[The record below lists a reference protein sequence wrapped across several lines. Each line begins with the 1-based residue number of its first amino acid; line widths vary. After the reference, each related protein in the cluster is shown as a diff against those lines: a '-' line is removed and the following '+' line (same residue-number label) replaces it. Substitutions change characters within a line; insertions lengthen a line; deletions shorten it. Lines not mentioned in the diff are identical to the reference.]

1 MPPSMV
7 FVETT
12 WNLMSGDKYGYF
24 LIQPAP
30 PFSQDDGTCGTFTSL
45 ADCATS
51 GAENV
56 NVAGVGSSC
65 EWDED
70 SRTCF
75 MPEPD
80 EDMETSLVISTISL
94 ILTLP
99 LDVVIVAVFGA
110 FIVRPTKG
118 PKEAKKRWEERG
130 GVSQR
135 LPGNRTLRC
144 LSSSGC
150 LHPAL
155 AVAVEHP
162 VDDAPVSLH
171 AASKGTRVVSAG
183 RDKVGSSIRARN
195 EMGTSKLMY
204 CVH

>member
-1 MPPSMV
+1 MSSGTV
-7 FVETT
+7 SIESR
-12 WNLMSGDKYGYF
+12 LSRISGDNY
-24 LIQPAP
+24 QPAP
-30 PFSQDDGTCGTFTSL
+30 SPLSQDDGTCGTFTNL

-75 MPEPD
+75 MPEPE

-99 LDVVIVAVFGA
+99 LEVVIVAVFGA

-118 PKEAKKRWEERG
+118 TKKAEERWEKRRE
-130 GVSQR
+130 
-135 LPGNRTLRC
+135 LP
-144 LSSSGC
+144 S
-150 LHPAL
+150 
-155 AVAVEHP
+155 VAFAWH
-162 VDDAPVSLH
+162 
-171 AASKGTRVVSAG
+171 
-183 RDKVGSSIRARN
+183 
-195 EMGTSKLMY
+195 
-204 CVH
+204 